1 MQCLDFSSSA
11 LLSASNPSSGKDRC
25 VDRHLPGLLASH
37 IVIRPRHMPHKT
49 VIMLADFLNEDLIR
63 PNFHCTW
70 TTKKGLGRS
79 ACMP

>member
-49 VIMLADFLNEDLIR
+49 VIMLADF
-63 PNFHCTW
+63 
-70 TTKKGLGRS
+70 
-79 ACMP
+79 